1 MSFLEVLAN
10 VPGFRQ
16 PGRARH
22 DLEVIAAGL
31 QPETLRQIESLLTVS
46 PDPDR
51 VVHGMATLKREKPAA
66 FAAIATSPSGLQ
78 RMMAVFAW
86 SRFLTEEVIQH
97 PEWLQ
102 TLPGLQ
108 RVRSTEEYIA
118 DLDKALAGA
127 ESGPP
132 DMLVFAQFRRRAIL
146 RILICDVLGL
156 ATLSETTEQLSNLAG
171 AILEVSFRRIRDALI
186 RRHGTPRCHDRHG
199 VLCECGFAVVAL
211 GKLGGR
217 ELNYSSDI
225 DLMFVY
231 AANGETDGKHP
242 ISNKEFFKK
251 VANQYTEM
259 LSTYTAEGM
268 CYRVD
273 LRLRPDGSLGEI
285 CISLDGAKSYYQQ
298 RARDWELQML
308 IKARVAAG
316 DRATGEAL
324 LDHTAPLTYASSL
337 DFSAVEA
344 VSATRL
350 RIGEKLSARRPG
362 KAGFDIKLAP
372 GGIRD
377 IEFLV
382 QCLQRLHGGREP
394 WVQQGGT
401 LLALSRLNDK
411 GLLSA
416 AEYGRLAAAYSFL
429 RHLEHRLQF
438 EDDRRTHTLPSDG
451 EELESLALRMPH
463 EPGVD
468 PSADS
473 LTSTLNGHLQA
484 VGEIYDRVIHAQQ
497 PIYYGAAAEPAEPEF
512 PSEAALVEPVASNV
526 VRFLDQR
533 APALARLLSRYPMK
547 RGARMFEHFL
557 ERVIANSEWLPE
569 LDREPALARDVL
581 DIFENS
587 PYFADELI
595 RSPDLLHALA
605 NLEERPSDDLD
616 DLADTVSLRRFFRRE
631 MFRIE
636 AESICR
642 RAWVF
647 STLERTSALAD
658 AILGAAYR
666 LAVRQTLDVHPPV
679 QAGYQPT
686 DQMTLIALGRLGMY
700 EFDVS
705 SDADLLFVI
714 PDQDSAEQ
722 VFWTR
727 VAERII
733 DILTAYTGE
742 GTLLAVDTRLRPNGS
757 SGALVQTDRSC
768 LDYFARG
775 AEAWEGIAYMKS
787 RTVAGN
793 LDAGTAF
800 LHRLQ
805 DVDWR
810 RYGQSGRS
818 RQSLRH
824 MRARV
829 EKEQGSVNPL
839 KAGLGGYYDIDFILM
854 YLRLKAA
861 GLFFKVLNTP
871 ERIDVIEKT
880 GHLDRADA
888 EFLRDAATFYRAVD
902 HGLRVYTGHAEGNLP
917 GSTTQMECL
926 TELVHRWA
934 PEHMCHQPIT
944 AQLTQIKAR
953 TREAFDRLFV

>member
-1 MSFLEVLAN
+1 
-10 VPGFRQ
+10 
-16 PGRARH
+16 
-22 DLEVIAAGL
+22 
-31 QPETLRQIESLLTVS
+31 
-46 PDPDR
+46 
-51 VVHGMATLKREKPAA
+51 
-66 FAAIATSPSGLQ
+66 
-78 RMMAVFAW
+78 
-86 SRFLTEEVIQH
+86 
-97 PEWLQ
+97 
-102 TLPGLQ
+102 
-108 RVRSTEEYIA
+108 
-118 DLDKALAGA
+118 
-127 ESGPP
+127 
-132 DMLVFAQFRRRAIL
+132 
-146 RILICDVLGL
+146 
-156 ATLSETTEQLSNLAG
+156 
-171 AILEVSFRRIRDALI
+171 
-186 RRHGTPRCHDRHG
+186 
-199 VLCECGFAVVAL
+199 
-211 GKLGGR
+211 
-217 ELNYSSDI
+217 
-225 DLMFVY
+225 
-231 AANGETDGKHP
+231 
-242 ISNKEFFKK
+242 
-251 VANQYTEM
+251 
-259 LSTYTAEGM
+259 
-268 CYRVD
+268 
-273 LRLRPDGSLGEI
+273 
-285 CISLDGAKSYYQQ
+285 
-298 RARDWELQML
+298 
-308 IKARVAAG
+308 
-316 DRATGEAL
+316 
-324 LDHTAPLTYASSL
+324 
-337 DFSAVEA
+337 
-344 VSATRL
+344 
-350 RIGEKLSARRPG
+350 
-362 KAGFDIKLAP
+362 
-372 GGIRD
+372 
-377 IEFLV
+377 
-382 QCLQRLHGGREP
+382 
-394 WVQQGGT
+394 
-401 LLALSRLNDK
+401 
-411 GLLSA
+411 
-416 AEYGRLAAAYSFL
+416 
-429 RHLEHRLQF
+429 
-438 EDDRRTHTLPSDG
+438 
-451 EELESLALRMPH
+451 
-463 EPGVD
+463 
-468 PSADS
+468 
-473 LTSTLNGHLQA
+473 
-484 VGEIYDRVIHAQQ
+484 
-497 PIYYGAAAEPAEPEF
+497 
-512 PSEAALVEPVASNV
+512 
-526 VRFLDQR
+526 
-533 APALARLLSRYPMK
+533 
-547 RGARMFEHFL
+547 
-557 ERVIANSEWLPE
+557 
-569 LDREPALARDVL
+569 
-581 DIFENS
+581 
-587 PYFADELI
+587 
-595 RSPDLLHALA
+595 
-605 NLEERPSDDLD
+605 
-616 DLADTVSLRRFFRRE
+616 VSLRRFFRRE